1 MKLER
6 FWKKANF
13 THKKTNRRG
22 GKETEQNQSSRR
34 WEKEAKMIKR
44 AQEKSQTKTE
54 RKRCGKEQHCV
65 NIRQILEWGLL
76 CLFPFLPN
84 RSSRFSP
91 VHARVLP
98 SLLTPTW
105 WTDCDRDETQTS
117 CFLLFLFV
125 CFSVNISV
133 NILSL
138 MKMISQHLLFSL
150 LTKS

>member
-6 FWKKANF
+6 FQKKANF

-125 CFSVNISV
+125 FFSVNISV

-138 MKMISQHLLFSL
+138 QETDENDFS
-150 LTKS
+150 TFAF